1 MCLFSLWNVQKKK
14 KKVASKILYR
24 SRTRKISFIIA
35 VVWTETMIT
44 TNMAGNA
51 FHEQIPLLSY
61 VKVDLA
67 QTGLPKETIGG
78 RWSAVALLKLFSL
91 EVSQVF

>member
-1 MCLFSLWNVQKKK
+1 
-14 KKVASKILYR
+14 
-24 SRTRKISFIIA
+24 
-35 VVWTETMIT
+35 
-44 TNMAGNA
+44 MAGNA